1 TLKRVGANLELP
13 QRGILSSLRD
23 IKPHQLA
30 MRILIRRIESKEPQC
45 RDDGRFGAVTRDLM
59 IEQEPM
65 GLDRQFTEPAALR
78 REPFLERFGLQ
89 IEAVQEVAVTERDGL
104 QQRPRRGVSDQ
115 ALQPRGIDIE
125 RGRIDG
131 NLIRAREY
139 RGAVVRAGADRL

>member
-1 TLKRVGANLELP
+1 MRSIGVCPGLGDTPVERPGLRIGCKTQFTLKRVPANLELP

-78 REPFLERFGLQ
+78 REPF
-89 IEAVQEVAVTERDGL
+89 
-104 QQRPRRGVSDQ
+104 
-115 ALQPRGIDIE
+115 
-125 RGRIDG
+125 
-131 NLIRAREY
+131 
-139 RGAVVRAGADRL
+139 